1 MSSSSSISLRISS
14 AFSPSRITRSGMT
27 PVMLLARAPARSST
41 ALASS
46 CASARMMS
54 ATPSHCWL
62 RSCISITRSMST
74 PAPVRSAR
82 RLA

>member
-1 MSSSSSISLRISS
+1 
-14 AFSPSRITRSGMT
+14 MT
-27 PVMLLARAPARSST
+27 PVMLEARAAWRSST

-62 RSCISITRSMST
+62 RSWVSMTRSIRT
-74 PAPVRSAR
+74 LAPVRSAR
-82 RLA
+82 RLAK